1 MGGGTLM
8 GQDMIH
14 IANAL
19 QAILDGAVPRLR
31 AMSQKHVMHD
41 RGAGKWNVKEILGHL
56 IDSAAN
62 NQQRFVRAR
71 TADPLVFPNYDQNAW
86 VDALGYRTR
95 PWLELVDIWA
105 AYNAQIAQ
113 IISSTP
119 VARRSVRCLIGDN
132 EAVTLEALM
141 ADYVRHVEH
150 HLAQILPVE
159 TSAR

>member
-1 MGGGTLM
+1 
-8 GQDMIH
+8 MIH

-19 QAILDGAVPRLR
+19 QTILDAAVPRLR
-31 AMSQKHVMHD
+31 ALPQRQVMRD
-41 RGAGKWNVKEILGHL
+41 RGAGKWGPKEILGHL

-71 TADPLVFPNYDQNAW
+71 AADPLVFPSYDQNAW

-105 AYNAQIAQ
+105 ADNAQIAQ
-113 IISSTP
+113 LIASTP
-119 VARRSVRCLIGDN
+119 VDRRSVRCIIGDN

-141 ADYVRHVEH
+141 QEYVRHIEH
-150 HLAQILPVE
+150 HLAQIFPAE
-159 TSAR
+159 TPARASRAT

>member
-1 MGGGTLM
+1 
-8 GQDMIH
+8 MIH

-19 QAILDGAVPRLR
+19 QTILDGAVPRLR
-31 AMSQKHVMHD
+31 AMSQKQVMHD
-41 RGAGKWNVKEILGHL
+41 RGAGKWTVKEILGHL

-71 TADPLVFPNYDQNAW
+71 TVDPLVFPSYDQNAW

-119 VARRSVRCLIGDN
+119 VARREVPCMIGDN
-132 EAVTLEALM
+132 EPVTLVALM
-141 ADYVRHVEH
+141 EDYVRHVRH

-159 TSAR
+159 TAARV